1 MNLAASNALWRN
13 MQNKVA
19 LPDRK
24 PDLVLTDKDEPIHR
38 LELWLDECVERYSTD
53 DDETHI
59 SPILFKD
66 GTLYYNQGN
75 KGRWEPYNED
85 TYFSDV
91 AVHVGNFI
99 DKILF
104 EENTML
110 TDTQKKYIELE
121 KKKQEYKVFL
131 EEFKE
136 VTSQLHKEMGLGGHF
151 QDAEGTVYQIFEAEG
166 RFVHFDKF
174 EVKRTR
180 REGERAGSLAITKAK
195 ELGYDVK

>member
-1 MNLAASNALWRN
+1 ML
-13 MQNKVA
+13 NKND

-24 PDLVLTDKDEPIHR
+24 PDLVITDKNEPMHV
-38 LELWLDECVERYSTD
+38 LELWLDECVERFSLGGPLEHAT
-53 DDETHI
+53 I
-59 SPILFKD
+59 SSSLFKD
-66 GTLYYNQGN
+66 GVLYYGKHNGE
-75 KGRWEPYNED
+75 WAPYCND
-85 TYFSDV
+85 TVFSDA
-91 AVHVGNFI
+91 AVHVSNFI

-136 VTSQLHKEMGLGGHF
+136 VTNQLHKEMGLGGHF